1 MDTIL
6 PGMRGMLN
14 WHPLFVHFPIALWV
28 GALIFEAMAVLRSSE
43 DWHKT
48 AVRLLYMGTLFGLA
62 AAGTGLLAEKSVMEM
77 GPERDAFE
85 IHETMMYITMSV
97 AVGLCG
103 LAFFKRKSFSAGTRK
118 IFLLGLIVLAGLMT
132 VGADRGAQM
141 VYQYGVSV
149 DWSKAKPGK

>member
-1 MDTIL
+1 MDAIL

-48 AVRLLYMGTLFGLA
+48 ATRLLYLGTLFGVA

-77 GPERDAFE
+77 GPEHDIFE

-103 LAFFKRKSFSAGTRK
+103 LAFFKRNSFSAGMRK
-118 IFLLGLIVLAGLMT
+118 ILLLGLIVLAGLMIA
-132 VGADRGAQM
+132 GADRGAQM

>member
-1 MDTIL
+1 MDAIL
-6 PGMRGMLN
+6 PGLRGMLN

-48 AVRLLYMGTLFGLA
+48 AARLLYLGTLCGLA
-62 AAGTGLLAEKSVMEM
+62 AAGTGLLAEESVPEA
-77 GPERDAFE
+77 GPAHDAFE
-85 IHETMMYITMSV
+85 IHETLMYITMSV

-103 LAFFKRKSFSAGTRK
+103 VAFFKRNSFSAGMRK
-118 IFLLGLIVLAGLMT
+118 IFLAGLLVLAGLMT
-132 VGADRGAQM
+132 AGADRGAQL

-149 DWSKAKPGK
+149 DWSKAQPQK

>member
-1 MDTIL
+1 MEIL

-28 GALIFEAMAVLRSSE
+28 GALIFEALAVARSSD

-48 AVRLLYMGTLFGLA
+48 AVRLLYLGTLFGVA

-77 GPERDAFE
+77 GPERDVFE
-85 IHETMMYITMSV
+85 MHETMMYITMSV
-97 AVGLCG
+97 AVGLSG
-103 LAFFKRKSFSAGTRK
+103 LAFFKRNNFTAGMRK
-118 IFLLGLIVLAGLMT
+118 IFLLGLIVLAGVMT

-141 VYQYGVSV
+141 VYRYGVSV
-149 DWSKAKPGK
+149 DWSKAKPQK

>member
-1 MDTIL
+1 MDWLL

-14 WHPLFVHFPIALWV
+14 WHPLFVHFPIAMWV

-48 AVRLLYMGTLFGLA
+48 AARLLYLGTLCGLA
-62 AAGTGLLAEKSVMEM
+62 AAGTGLLAEESVPEA
-77 GPERDAFE
+77 GPAHDAFE
-85 IHETMMYITMSV
+85 IHETLMYITMSV

-103 LAFFKRKSFSAGTRK
+103 VAFFKRNNFSAGMRK
-118 IFLLGLIVLAGLMT
+118 IFLAGLLVLAGLMT
-132 VGADRGAQM
+132 AGADRGAQL

-149 DWSKAKPGK
+149 DWSKVEKQK

>member
-1 MDTIL
+1 MDAIL

-28 GALIFEAMAVLRSSE
+28 GALLFEALAVLRSSE

-48 AVRLLYMGTLFGLA
+48 AARLLYLGTLCGVA
-62 AAGTGLLAEKSVMEM
+62 AAGTGLLAEESVPEA
-77 GPERDAFE
+77 GPAHDAFE
-85 IHETMMYITMSV
+85 IHETLMYITMSV

-103 LAFFKRKSFSAGTRK
+103 VAFFRRNSFSVGMRK
-118 IFLLGLIVLAGLMT
+118 IFLAGLLVLAGLMT
-132 VGADRGAQM
+132 FGADRGAQL

-149 DWSKAKPGK
+149 DWSKAQKQK